1 MDARAVDARERER
14 GASGSGREVG
24 GGSAVA
30 SGGKRNAARAGVRAL
45 EPFRHRVRVDPTVR
59 ERFAGERGGE
69 TRGGWSGNS
78 SARGSRGDEA
88 REAERR
94 GDDERGRLTRWDAEL
109 MTQFVDATL
118 RTLRQ
123 ATTEM
128 LNLRS
133 AGLSFEEL
141 YGAAYELVLRKQGDA
156 LYDTISDAVTD
167 HLCLRVASKIADVA
181 GDMEF
186 LKALES
192 GFSLHRRGVEMLSD
206 VFSYLDRVHLP
217 RSAKT
222 NLEPVGKLAMS
233 LWRECV
239 VSNPRIR
246 RRMSSCM
253 LDLIRR
259 EREGERVDRDTLRRV
274 TTMLLALGESVYG
287 DEFEHKILEET
298 RVYYRALAQKRI
310 GIDDC
315 PTYLQNAEMRIA
327 QEQERSDAYM
337 APSTSK
343 LLVNEVRHQL
353 LKEMSQSLLHNA
365 TSGMVHMLRTN
376 QIENLSRLYTLFSAM
391 DDLEGMPD
399 LMFSHLREVGKS
411 IVNDSENDKNP
422 AKFVEE
428 LLKFKD
434 KYDNI
439 LRVAFESHRLF
450 ESQFNQAYQHIA
462 NLNPRSPE
470 NLSLYLDEVLRKP
483 PKELGQ
489 NELESVLSRSMGLF
503 RLFHEKDVFES
514 YYRQHLSK
522 RLLHKRSASDDNE
535 LAFIARLKE
544 ECGFTFTSKM
554 ECMFND
560 MLTSGDLNRAFH
572 DARPASS
579 LDVSFSVLTTG
590 IWPSKMHKAEVHL
603 PQECED
609 VCTAFENFY
618 LSRHAGRKLK
628 WQPIMGRAE
637 IKARFSSGEYDLS
650 ASTLQMCVLMLFNR
664 HETLTTAEIASLTG
678 IGEEELKVC
687 LQALSCV
694 KGKNLLTKTPEG
706 KEVLRGDTF
715 QVNEN
720 FSSKTSKVKIST
732 ISTRREN
739 DQERAVKNRQLT
751 DDRKYQIEAT
761 IVRVMKAKKRLS
773 YNEIVVEVT
782 SQVKNRFTP
791 TPADIKKYIENLLEK
806 EFIRR
811 DPNDRKVYVYI
822 A

>member
-1 MDARAVDARERER
+1 MV
-14 GASGSGREVG
+14 
-24 GGSAVA
+24 
-30 SGGKRNAARAGVRAL
+30 
-45 EPFRHRVRVDPTVR
+45 T
-59 ERFAGERGGE
+59 
-69 TRGGWSGNS
+69 
-78 SARGSRGDEA
+78 
-88 REAERR
+88 
-94 GDDERGRLTRWDAEL
+94 
-109 MTQFVDATL
+109 TQFVDASL
-118 RTLRQ
+118 RRLRE

-128 LNLRS
+128 LNLQS

-156 LYDTISDAVTD
+156 LYDTVSDAVTD

-181 GDMEF
+181 GDVEF

-192 GFSLHRRGVEMLSD
+192 GFSLHCRGVEMLKD
-206 VFSYLDRVHLP
+206 VFIYLDRVHLP
-217 RSAKT
+217 RSGKA

-259 EREGERVDRDTLRRV
+259 ERDGESVDRDTLRRV
-274 TTMLLALGESVYG
+274 TSMLLTLGESVYW
-287 DEFEHKILEET
+287 DEFEHKVLEET
-298 RVYYRALAQKRI
+298 RVYYKTLAQKRI
-310 GIDDC
+310 HIDDC
-315 PTYLQNAEMRIA
+315 PTYLRNTEVRIA
-327 QEQERSDAYM
+327 QEQDRGDTYM
-337 APSTSK
+337 SPSTSK
-343 LLVNEVRHQL
+343 LLVNEARHQL

-376 QIENLSRLYTLFSAM
+376 QIEHLSRLYTLFSTM
-391 DDLEGMPD
+391 DDLDGIPD
-399 LMFSHLREVGKS
+399 LMFSHLREVGRS
-411 IVNDSENDKNP
+411 IVTDSENDKNP
-422 AKFVEE
+422 AQFVEE

-439 LRVAFESHRLF
+439 LRAAFENNRVI
-450 ESQFNQAYQHIA
+450 ESQCNQAFQHIA

-470 NLSLYLDEVLRKP
+470 NLSLYLDQVLRKP
-483 PKELGQ
+483 PKELSQ
-489 NELESVLSRSMGLF
+489 NDLERVLSRSMDLF

-522 RLLHKRSASDDNE
+522 RLLNKRSTSDDNE

-544 ECGFTFTSKM
+544 ECGFTFTSKL

-572 DARPASS
+572 DTQAASS
-579 LDVSFSVLTTG
+579 FAVDVSVSVLTTG
-590 IWPSKMHKAEVHL
+590 VWPPKMHKSQVNL
-603 PQECED
+603 PQECKD
-609 VCTAFENFY
+609 VCNAFENFY
-618 LSRHAGRKLK
+618 LNRHAGRKLK
-628 WQPIMGRAE
+628 WQPSMGRAE
-637 IKARFSSGEYDLS
+637 LKARFSSGEYELS

-664 HETLTTAEIASLTG
+664 HETFTTAEIASLTG
-678 IGEEELKVC
+678 IGDEELKVC

-694 KGKNLLTKTPEG
+694 KGKNILTKTPEG
-706 KEVLRGDTF
+706 KEVLQGDIF
-715 QVNEN
+715 CVNEN
-720 FSSKTSKVKIST
+720 FSSKTTKVKIST
-732 ISTRREN
+732 ISTRRESE
-739 DQERAVKNRQLT
+739 QERAVKSRQLT

-773 YNEIVVEVT
+773 HNEIVLEVT

-811 DPNDRKVYVYI
+811 DPSDRKMYFYV